1 MTISA
6 KIIAHSI
13 THWGVDLIT
22 VLARYPRFIHAEELT
37 HRILSSTP
45 DMIIEINDGVMY
57 DRNLSRN
64 ASSSR
69 AIPVSRLID
78 DIMRDTAM
86 PIHWGKNQKGMQADH
101 ENDALIEHPF
111 ADYIKNPFA
120 QGRRGSLLS
129 PEQMWIE
136 ARDHA
141 IAFARA
147 YDAAGYHKQV
157 VNRLLEPFA
166 HINVLITATEW
177 PNFLELRD
185 HKDAQPEIQTLAK
198 AIRSAIDDSTPEVLE
213 PGEWHLPFV
222 TDFEKDWLDL
232 ETQKKVSVARC
243 ARTSYLTHDGNQPT
257 VIKDLSLYQD
267 LVGARPLHASPA
279 EHQATPDKQIR
290 NVSTATTSWE
300 APELHGNFQ
309 GGWVQNRK
317 VIEKTVL
324 AA

>member
-1 MTISA
+1 MQATERMGETEA
-6 KIIAHSI
+6 AEAQRE
-13 THWGVDLIT
+13 WRRGAN
-22 VLARYPRFIHAEELT
+22 LAA
-37 HRILSSTP
+37 
-45 DMIIEINDGVMY
+45 
-57 DRNLSRN
+57 
-64 ASSSR
+64 
-69 AIPVSRLID
+69 
-78 DIMRDTAM
+78 DTA
-86 PIHWGKNQKGMQADH
+86 
-101 ENDALIEHPF
+101 E
-111 ADYIKNPFA
+111 
-120 QGRRGSLLS
+120 RLLRLG
-129 PEQMWIE
+129 
-136 ARDHA
+136 A
-141 IAFARA
+141 
-147 YDAAGYHKQV
+147 HKQWA
-157 VNRLLEPFA
+157 NRVLEPYLYV
-166 HINVLITATEW
+166 HGIVTATEW
-177 PNFLELRD
+177 SNFFELRD
-185 HKDAQPEIQTLAK
+185 HKDAQPEIRTLAK

>member
-1 MTISA
+1 MSKTSA
-6 KIIAHSI
+6 KIISDSVSPNEIRLTTIQI
-13 THWGVDLIT
+13 TF
-22 VLARYPRFIHAEELT
+22 PRFLLPEFNT
-37 HRILSSTP
+37 HR
-45 DMIIEINDGVMY
+45 VF
-57 DRNLSRN
+57 SRN
-64 ASSSR
+64 FRSSR
-69 AIPVSRLID
+69 AVPVAKLIEEV
-78 DIMRDTAM
+78 RESPYEPAQ
-86 PIHWGKNQKGMQADH
+86 WLKNQPGMQAT
-101 ENDALIEHPF
+101 EPMGALE
-111 ADYIKNPFA
+111 AA
-120 QGRRGSLLS
+120 
-129 PEQMWIE
+129 E
-136 ARDHA
+136 ARITWRNGA
-141 IAFARA
+141 KL
-147 YDAAGYHKQV
+147 AAETAERLLKAGTHKQWA
-157 VNRLLEPFA
+157 NRVLEPYLYV
-166 HINVLITATEW
+166 HGVVTATEW
-177 PNFLELRD
+177 SNFFELRD

-300 APELHGNFQ
+300 AAELHGNFQ